1 MKYTHFIVLVTVL
14 FAETVRA
21 ILPGVA
27 PVDYK
32 EHDVVELKVN
42 KITSVKTQLPYHFY
56 KGLPFC
62 APSKIENMD
71 RNLGE
76 ILSGDMYMNSLYHVK
91 FLEPVT
97 CAVLGANELDKG
109 KIAPYA
115 SSKSLNPPENCT
127 YTYPASDVANFR
139 RRIRE
144 EYAQQWTLDSLPVAR
159 VRVQAVTTDNG
170 ENQDH
175 LLYEQGFPVGY
186 VDGAN
191 NAYLYNHVTLT
202 VKYHYETEAQAYR
215 VVGFEAEPA
224 SYMETNPSSPSCSS
238 SVPLIIS
245 YAGRPTKPVT
255 VVWTYSVKWVEDK
268 ETTWSQRWNKYF
280 GDSQASIHWFSILNS
295 VMIILFLSG
304 MIATILLR
312 SFHAD
317 LRMYSEHLESREDEE
332 EKGWKLVHT
341 DVFRTPRHPALLSI
355 LVGEGANFFI
365 MTEITL
371 LCAILGLLSPANGGA
386 LIITI
391 VTLVVLGASF
401 SGYVSTRLYK
411 MFGGPNWKHNIIG
424 TAFLVPGVIFG
435 IILFL
440 NFFIWGAHSSG
451 GVSFT
456 ALLSLMGLYI
466 GVSLPLNFVGAY
478 IGYKSKTIE
487 NTPKPHKI
495 PRLLPQRNWY
505 QNTTVQSLLGGLLP
519 FSAVFIELY
528 FILDSLWS
536 NQYYYIFGFLFV
548 VFLILVISCAEISMV
563 MTYFQLCNE
572 DYHWWWHSFITS
584 GSSAIYFYLFS
595 IFYFFSSLEIT
606 SFVSGL
612 LYFGYSLVIAICFF
626 VLTGFIGF
634 TASFIFVRKMYSS
647 VPLD

>member
-1 MKYTHFIVLVTVL
+1 
-14 FAETVRA
+14 
-21 ILPGVA
+21 VA
-27 PVDYK
+27 PVDYQ

-42 KITSVKTQLPYHFY
+42 KITSTKTQLPFRYY

-62 APSKIENMD
+62 APSKIEDMD

-76 ILSGDMYMNSLYHVK
+76 ILSGDLYVNSLYHVK

-97 CAVLGANELDKG
+97 CAVLGADPLDKG
-109 KIAPYA
+109 KIAPY
-115 SSKSLNPPENCT
+115 SSSRSSISPENCT
-127 YTYPASDVANFR
+127 YRYPASDVSVFR
-139 RRIRE
+139 RRIRD
-144 EYAQQWTLDSLPVAR
+144 EYLQQWTLDSLPAAR
-159 VRVQAVTTDNG
+159 VRIIASTNDAG
-170 ENQDH
+170 ETVDRMV
-175 LLYEQGFPVGY
+175 YEKGFSVGY
-186 VDGAN
+186 TDAAN
-191 NAYLYNHVTLT
+191 NVYLYNHVTLT
-202 VKYHYETEAQAYR
+202 VRYHYLEETHAYR
-215 VVGFEAEPA
+215 IVGFEVEPA
-224 SYMETNPSSPSCSS
+224 SYHESNPSSPSCSS
-238 SVPLIIS
+238 TVPLTIAYSGRIS
-245 YAGRPTKPVT
+245 GPVE

-268 ETTWSQRWNKYF
+268 QTTWSQRWNKYF

-341 DVFRTPRHPALLSI
+341 DVFRTPRHPALFSI

-365 MTEITL
+365 MTGITL
-371 LCAILGLLSPANGGA
+371 FCAILGLLSPANGGA

-391 VTLVVLGASF
+391 VVLVILGAFF

-411 MFGGPNWKHNIIG
+411 MFNGPNWKHNILG
-424 TAFLVPGVIFG
+424 TAFFIPGLVFG
-435 IILFL
+435 IVLFL

-505 QNTTVQSLLGGLLP
+505 QNTTIQSLLGGLLP

-548 VFLILVISCAEISMV
+548 VFLILIVSCAEISMV

-572 DYHWWWHSFITS
+572 DYHWWWHSFLTS

-595 IFYFFSSLEIT
+595 IFYFFSSLEI
-606 SFVSGL
+606 SYFVSAL

-647 VPLD
+647 IPLE